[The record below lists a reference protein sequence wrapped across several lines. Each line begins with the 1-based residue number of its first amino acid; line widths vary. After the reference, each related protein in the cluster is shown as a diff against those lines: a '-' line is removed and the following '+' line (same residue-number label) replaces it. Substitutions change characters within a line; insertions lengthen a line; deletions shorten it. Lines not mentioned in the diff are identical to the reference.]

1 MTNTYVLSVVEV
13 QMPRI
18 IQGTQGRVH
27 LLLSDLDGEDFD
39 LVQFDEIT
47 LTMKN
52 YPELDETISIECSV
66 DSDSPYECY
75 FDFTEADSDGWLA
88 APYYA
93 ELTFKRYVR
102 DQEVVTSAT
111 GYIPEISTMMFYQCI
126 SDFEVGETITGAVSG
141 ATAVVYSF
149 DSWGDGGAVGE
160 MELIKIVGD
169 FEVEESITSASGEAL
184 VVAIT
189 STEYM
194 ADRFADEA
202 ADFVALAVVE
212 EDEIVIGDDTYVV
225 SGFDSIATDWLTT
238 ETDNDDP
245 GEDITY
251 AINTLDPETSEANYI
266 YKTLVFD
273 IYIEESLS

>member
-1 MTNTYVLSVVEV
+1 MTNTYILSVVEV

-18 IQGTQGRVH
+18 IQGTQGRIH

-52 YPELDETISIECSV
+52 YPEQDEVISIECSV

-93 ELTFKRYVR
+93 ELTLKRYVR

-111 GYIPEISTMMFYQCI
+111 GYIPEISTMMIYQCI
-126 SDFEVGETITGAVSG
+126 SDFEVGETITGAISG
-141 ATAVVYSF
+141 ETAVVYSF
-149 DSWGDGGAVGE
+149 DSWGDGGAIGE
-160 MELIKIVGD
+160 LELINVSGD
-169 FEVEESITSASGEAL
+169 FDADESITSISGEAL
-184 VVAIT
+184 VVGIT
-189 STEYM
+189 ATEYM
-194 ADRFADEA
+194 ADRFADDSS
-202 ADFVALAVVE
+202 DFVALGIVE
-212 EDEIVIGDDTYVV
+212 EDEIVIGADTYVV

-238 ETDNDDP
+238 ETENDDP
-245 GEDITY
+245 GDGITY
-251 AINTLDPETSEANYI
+251 VINTLDPETSESDYI
-266 YKTLVFD
+266 YKTLIFD